1 MSNGKNTA
9 RETQKIHIPL
19 MSRFVIF
26 SIVLFLLISTAG
38 SIAFMFSM
46 RQIIRTNKGGEL
58 SQLLEIKKLKLESYV
73 NSEISIA
80 LMAADSPI
88 IKHYFT
94 DPGNPELK
102 KTAMEEI
109 KTFQNISAATS
120 VFWINDIDKIFHSI
134 NNDDSYFVD
143 ITSPDNYWYPMTLYE
158 TEVYNFNINYNPDL
172 DVTNLWV
179 NAPVFND
186 IGKPLG
192 IVGIGIDLSKF
203 LDVIYK
209 DHADG
214 TDFYFFNAAGEITSA
229 KDISLVSAKKNIDDE
244 LSYTGIDISANVKS
258 LASGET
264 LALDSAAGKIAL
276 SDVSFLK
283 WYAAAVS
290 PDGIKDYSSAMT
302 ALFILTLIVIAVVLV
317 VFNVFIAGLL
327 KPLRKS
333 MNELEARTSV
343 LKAIL
348 DSSPDLIF
356 CMDLNMNYLQINKS
370 MEKHFNVR
378 ESDVIGKPD
387 GDSLN
392 MPKEAAM
399 KVRATDIKVI
409 NEKKAQI
416 IEEVVPLPD
425 GREVYLETTKT
436 PLWQNGEMT
445 GILGIAHDIT
455 QRRIMEQEAKAASE
469 AKSVFLANMSHELR
483 TPLNVIIGLTDLT
496 LEEDLSEHVR
506 ANLLSVSNAGGT
518 LLSIVN
524 DILDISKIESGKFTL
539 VPVQYHTPSL
549 INDTVMLITTY
560 IGEKPVD
567 FRLNIDEKF
576 PSMLYGDEIRV
587 KQIMNNLLSNA
598 VKYTSEGTVEL
609 SISCKRDADS
619 ENDIWLDISVKDTG
633 IGIREEAI
641 NNLFTNYYQADALAN
656 RKTEG
661 TGLGLAI
668 TRNMV
673 DMMGGVI
680 SVESEYGKGSRFS
693 ARIKQGFVADAE
705 IGAEVA
711 EKLRNFH
718 YSDVKRQT
726 SQSLV
731 RADLSHA
738 CVLVVD
744 DIQNN
749 LDVAAGLM
757 NKYKMKVDCV
767 TSGGAAI
774 EKIRGG
780 KPAYDAIFMDHMM
793 PEMDGIETANA
804 IRALDTE
811 YARKIPII
819 ALTANAVSG
828 MKQLFIDNGLQDFLS
843 KPIDIMQLN
852 AVLKKWISGYKSVG
866 QNDGDEHINISELPL
881 ENSSGLTVE
890 IPGINAKQGIAHYGN
905 DIEIYLSVLRSYA
918 ANAPDILGKL
928 RVVTPETLRDCVIS
942 AHGLKGMSGN
952 ICAEQIR
959 AAAAELEATAR
970 NDDLAGVLKLT
981 RPILRAAEHLVDNI
995 NAWFKTYDDK
1005 NEKPRKSEPDRDI
1018 LAKLMKSCEIYDMSG
1033 VDAAMDELES
1043 ASYDNGA
1050 ELVKRLREKIDIMEF
1065 DEVIEQ
1071 LKEYL

>member
-1 MSNGKNTA
+1 MFNDKPTP
-9 RETQKIHIPL
+9 REVQKIHIPS

-26 SIVLFLLISTAG
+26 SIVLFLVIAAAG
-38 SIAFMFSM
+38 SVAFVFSM

-58 SQLLEIKKLKLESYV
+58 SQLLEIKKLKLESSV

-80 LMAADSPI
+80 LMAADSPA
-88 IKHYFT
+88 IKHYFAN
-94 DPGNPELK
+94 PGNAELE
-102 KTAMEEI
+102 KTALEELDALRH
-109 KTFQNISAATS
+109 ISSANS
-120 VFWINDIDKIFHSI
+120 VFWINDIDKTFHS
-134 NNDDSYFVD
+134 NNGDDSYFVD
-143 ITSPDNYWYPMTLYE
+143 VTSPDNYWYPMTLYE

-172 DVTNLWV
+172 GVTNLWV
-179 NAPVFND
+179 NAPVFD
-186 IGKPLG
+186 DTGKPLG
-192 IVGIGIDLSKF
+192 IVGIGIDLSTF
-203 LDVIYK
+203 LDVIYM
-209 DHADG
+209 DHAGD
-214 TDFYFFNAAGEITSA
+214 TDFYFFNAAGEITGA
-229 KDISLVSAKKNIDDE
+229 KDIGLVSAKKNIEDE
-244 LSYTGIDISANVKS
+244 LSYTGIDIFANVKN
-258 LASGET
+258 LKSGET
-264 LALDSAAGKIAL
+264 LSLDSAAGKVAL

-283 WYAAAVS
+283 WYAIAVS
-290 PDGIKDYSSAMT
+290 PDSIKDYSTAMT
-302 ALFILTLIVIAVVLV
+302 VLFILTLIVMAVVLV

-333 MNELEARTSV
+333 MNELESRTAV

-348 DSSPDLIF
+348 DSTPDMIF
-356 CMDLNMNYLQINKS
+356 CMDLNLNYMQINRS
-370 MEKHFNVR
+370 LEQHFNVR
-378 ESDVIGKPD
+378 EIDVIGKPD

-392 MPKEAAM
+392 MPKEAAT
-399 KVRATDIKVI
+399 KVRAVDIKVI
-409 NEKKAQI
+409 EEKKAQI
-416 IEEVVPLPD
+416 TEEVVPLPD
-425 GREVYLETTKT
+425 GREIYLETIKT

-455 QRRIMEQEAKAASE
+455 QRKIMETEAKAASD

-549 INDTVMLITTY
+549 INDTVILINTY
-560 IGEKPVD
+560 IGEKLID
-567 FRLNIDEKF
+567 FKLNISEKL

-598 VKYTSEGTVEL
+598 VKYTSAGTVEL
-609 SISCKRDADS
+609 SISCERDADS

-633 IGIREEAI
+633 MGMREEAM
-641 NNLFTNYYQADALAN
+641 NKLFTNYYQADALAN

-668 TRNMV
+668 TRNMAE
-673 DMMGGVI
+673 MMGGGI
-680 SVESEYGKGSRFS
+680 SVKSEYGKGSMFI
-693 ARIKQGFVADAE
+693 ARIKQGFVGNAE
-705 IGAEVA
+705 IGEEVA
-711 EKLRNFH
+711 EKLRSFN

-757 NKYKMKVDCV
+757 NKYKMRVDCA

-774 EKIRGG
+774 ERIRGG
-780 KPAYDAIFMDHMM
+780 KPVYDAVFMDHMM
-793 PEMDGIETANA
+793 PEMDGIEAAAA

-811 YARKIPII
+811 YARNVPII

-828 MKQLFIDNGLQDFLS
+828 MRQLFLDNGFQDFLS

-852 AVLKKWISGYKSVG
+852 AVLKKWVKSDG
-866 QNDGDEHINISELPL
+866 QAGGEYIDVSEPFSEDGSL
-881 ENSSGLTVE
+881 LTIE
-890 IPGINAKQGIAHYGN
+890 IPGIDAKKGIAQYGN
-905 DIEIYLSVLRSYA
+905 DADIYLSVLRSYA
-918 ANAPDILGKL
+918 ANAPDILNKL
-928 RVVTPETLRDCVIS
+928 RVVTAETIKDCVIS

-959 AAAAELEATAR
+959 ALAAELETTAR
-970 NDDLAGVLKLT
+970 NGDLTGSIRLT
-981 RPILRAAEHLVDNI
+981 GALLRATEHLTDNI
-995 NAWFKTYDDK
+995 TAWFKTYDDK

-1018 LAKLMKSCEIYDMSG
+1018 LAKLMESCELYDMTG
-1033 VDAAMDELES
+1033 VDEAMDELE
-1043 ASYDNGA
+1043 AANYDAGA
-1050 ELVKRLREKIDIMEF
+1050 ELVKWLREKIDIMEF
-1065 DEVIEQ
+1065 DEVIKR
-1071 LKEYL
+1071 LKE